1 MSAACCLNL
10 GLESA
15 DPALCEA
22 SMSRFTLFSLIVN
35 RGIGIKVAIGFGSVL
50 IILAIVSATAFTA
63 FRQAN
68 LGLANYAQEV
78 GIARVGSDIDRSF
91 GKLHRLIGAYAA
103 TGDEAAIEPVQQAQA
118 ALKAKVQH
126 GVEAILDPAQ
136 HRRFEAIDT
145 KSAELAR
152 LVDQIMALHRG
163 FRQIQEQALD
173 PDSLALERHLEALIE
188 AGGKIDDASLSNLA
202 NAGLRLAMA
211 GRLAATKSL
220 GRHDAA
226 SGKAVIDAFDA
237 LAPVLR
243 SLDGAAV
250 APDLRSDFAAVQSAA
265 AAYRDDYGKAASV
278 QSQLDRLQ
286 AETLPQLA
294 RQLQDDVDAIQ
305 TAGADEERQVGDTA
319 RSAVVRAAAIIL
331 ELSLSALLVG
341 LALAWFIGR
350 SISGPVAG
358 LCQAMRQIAGGDLTT
373 TVPGIERLDEIG
385 QMALA
390 VQVFQDK
397 MLESERLHSDKAAL
411 EARAEI
417 EKRAQTSAMADAFER
432 RVKGVAGTVASASS
446 QMQSAAQSMSA
457 MAADTAGQC
466 DAVAGVVAAATETVQ
481 MVANATEE
489 LAASVGEIGRQV
501 AQSSTIAQQAVTE
514 ANRTGT
520 TVDSLAQA
528 AQKIG
533 AVVKL
538 IQDIASQTNLL
549 ALNAT
554 IEAARASEVK
564 ALANQT
570 ARATEEIATQ
580 ISEVRDAADQTV
592 GAIRSISGTIV
603 QINEIAGTIASAV
616 DQQGAATR
624 EISVNVQSV
633 SQGSIRVAENIAALG
648 RAAGETGTAAG
659 EALAAANEL
668 SSQADTLNRHVDAFI
683 DDLRAA

>member
-1 MSAACCLNL
+1 
-10 GLESA
+10 
-15 DPALCEA
+15 
-22 SMSRFTLFSLIVN
+22 MSRSTLLSLIIN
-35 RGIGIKVAIGFGSVL
+35 RRIGIKVAIGFGGIL
-50 IILAIVSATAFTA
+50 IILGIVSATAVTA

-68 LGLANYAQEV
+68 LGFANYAQKV
-78 GIARVGSDIDRSF
+78 GIVRVGSDIDRSVIE
-91 GKLHRLIGAYAA
+91 LHGLVSSYAA

-118 ALKAKVQH
+118 TLQAKVRQ
-126 GVEAILDPAQ
+126 GLEAILDPAL
-136 HRRFEAIDT
+136 HRRVEAIGT
-145 KSAELAR
+145 KAAQLAQ
-152 LVDQIMALHRG
+152 LVGQITALHRG
-163 FRQIQEQALD
+163 LGQIQDQALD
-173 PDSLALERHLEALIE
+173 PDGSALQQHLEALVE
-188 AGGKIDDASLSNLA
+188 AGGQVEDASLSTLA
-202 NAGLRLAMA
+202 NDGLRLAMA
-211 GRLAATKSL
+211 GRLAVNKSL
-220 GRHDAA
+220 GRRDSVSGAA
-226 SGKAVIDAFDA
+226 VADAFTG

-243 SLDGAAV
+243 RLDGAAV
-250 APDLRSDFAAVQSAA
+250 APDLRSDFSAVQSAA
-265 AAYRDDYGKAASV
+265 AAYRADYDKAISLQA
-278 QSQLDRLQ
+278 QLDHLQ
-286 AETLPQLA
+286 AEILPLLA
-294 RQLQDDVDAIQ
+294 RQLRDDVAAIQ
-305 TAGADEERQVGDTA
+305 TAGADEERQVEDTA
-319 RSAVVRAAAIIL
+319 RNAVVRAAGIIL

-341 LALAWFIGR
+341 LALAWVIGR
-350 SISGPVAG
+350 SISRPVAG
-358 LCQAMRQIAGGDLTT
+358 LCHAMRQISGGDLTT
-373 TVPGIERLDEIG
+373 TIPGIGRLDEIG

-390 VQVFQDK
+390 VQVFRDK
-397 MLESERLHSDKAAL
+397 MLESTRLHSDKAAL
-411 EARAEI
+411 EARTEI
-417 EKRAQTSAMADAFER
+417 EKRTQTGAMADAFEH

-457 MAADTAGQC
+457 MAAETAGQC

-481 MVANATEE
+481 TVANATEE

-501 AQSSTIAQQAVTE
+501 AQSSTIARQAVAE
-514 ANRTGT
+514 ADRTGT

-554 IEAARASEVK
+554 IEAARAGEAGKGFAVVAGEVK

-570 ARATEEIATQ
+570 ARATEEIAMQ

-616 DQQGAATR
+616 AQQGAATR

-633 SQGSIRVAENIAALG
+633 SQGSIKVAENIAALG

-668 SSQADTLNRHVDAFI
+668 SSQADTLNRHVDTFI
-683 DDLRAA
+683 NDLRAA

>member
-1 MSAACCLNL
+1 MR
-10 GLESA
+10 
-15 DPALCEA
+15 
-22 SMSRFTLFSLIVN
+22 RFTFLSLIVN
-35 RGIGIKVAIGFGSVL
+35 RRIGVKVAIGFGGVL
-50 IILAIVSATAFTA
+50 IILAIVSATAVTA

-68 LGLANYAQEV
+68 LGLASYAQQV

-91 GKLHRLIGAYAA
+91 VRLHGFVSTYAA
-103 TGDEAAIEPVQQAQA
+103 TGDEAAIEPARQAQA
-118 ALKAKVQH
+118 ALQAKVQH
-126 GVEAILDPAQ
+126 GLEAILDPVQ
-136 HRRFEAIDT
+136 HQRVEAIAT
-145 KSAELAR
+145 KSADLAR
-152 LVDQIMALHRG
+152 LFDEITTLHRG
-163 FRQIQEQALD
+163 FLQIREQALD
-173 PDSLALERHLEALIE
+173 PDGRTLQQHLEALIE

-211 GRLAATKSL
+211 GRLAANNSL
-220 GRHDAA
+220 GRHDSASRSAA
-226 SGKAVIDAFDA
+226 VDAFNA

-250 APDLRSDFAAVQSAA
+250 APELRSDFAAAESAA
-265 AAYRDDYGKAASV
+265 AAYRDDYGKAASL
-278 QSQLDRLQ
+278 QAQLDRLQ
-286 AETLPQLA
+286 EETLPQLA
-294 RQLQDDVDAIQ
+294 QQLQNEVDAIQ
-305 TAGADEERQVGDTA
+305 TAGADEERQVEDTA
-319 RSAVVRAAAIIL
+319 RNAVVRAAAIIL

-341 LALAWFIGR
+341 LALAWVIGR
-350 SISGPVAG
+350 SISRPVVN

-373 TVPGIERLDEIG
+373 TVPGIGRMDEIG

-390 VQVFQDK
+390 VQVFRDK

-411 EARAEI
+411 EAQAER

-457 MAADTAGQC
+457 MAADTARQC
-466 DAVAGVVAAATETVQ
+466 DTVAGVVAAATETVQ
-481 MVANATEE
+481 TVANATEE

-501 AQSSTIAQQAVTE
+501 AQSSTIAQHAVAE
-514 ANRTGT
+514 ANRTGA

-554 IEAARASEVK
+554 IEAARAGEAGKGFAVVASEVK

-570 ARATEEIATQ
+570 ARATDEIATQ

-592 GAIRSISGTIV
+592 GAIRSISGTIL
-603 QINEIAGTIASAV
+603 QINEIAATIASAV

-633 SQGSIRVAENIAALG
+633 SQGSMKVAENIAALG